1 MAQKVV
7 GSSLERYYIFS
18 FIPKKDGYQTATVFF
33 VMRFQS
39 VFQ

>member
-1 MAQKVV
+1 M
-7 GSSLERYYIFS
+7 RDIIF
-18 FIPKKDGYQTATVFF
+18 FHLFLKKDGYQTATVFF